1 MLQKQHNNK
10 HSGTHSTSKKL
21 LILTLF
27 VACICICIYASKANI
42 RKININIPFLTK
54 ANPDVQEQLV
64 TEEQISTH
72 KVKPEEPRYFSMPS
86 LNITKSRIIGVGF
99 EKGTNK
105 IDTTPNIHDVAWFNL
120 SGLQNQTEKVI
131 VLNGHNGGPNIDGI
145 FKNLPNVEKGETF
158 QIERGD
164 GVTTRYSIV
173 ENYTKKTE
181 DVDSDAMEKIL
192 TPIDGKETA
201 VIISCT
207 GKWTQKEK
215 TYDKRVIVK
224 GVKE

>member
-10 HSGTHSTSKKL
+10 HSGTHPTSKKL
-21 LILTLF
+21 LILILF
-27 VACICICIYASKANI
+27 VACICIYASKANI
-42 RKININIPFLTK
+42 REININIPFLTK

-99 EKGTNK
+99 EKGTKK

-145 FKNLPNVEKGETF
+145 FKNLPNVEKGEIFFKAGAGGEVQAGRLQGAAGEFHAGDLLGLAGAGRLLPGLLEFTPGHTLVAQ
-158 QIERGD
+158 QIGL
-164 GVTTRYSIV
+164 GV
-173 ENYTKKTE
+173 
-181 DVDSDAMEKIL
+181 A
-192 TPIDGKETA
+192 A
-201 VIISCT
+201 
-207 GKWTQKEK
+207 
-215 TYDKRVIVK
+215 
-224 GVKE
+224 GVGHSLDRKSVV